1 MFSSPPPFK
10 RSRLNFGEAAS
21 PMPAEENPCEGIS
34 QRLSE
39 GFNVN
44 MASRPKIEQQCKF
57 QKDGKF
63 FRINTSNLKLDDL
76 LAEIP
81 VYDNVP
87 TLDGVY
93 TWILYDE
100 NKFAS
105 TKVTSIFEVGS
116 VHQVLALRK
125 QATRIIAAGEL
136 MIKSGQ
142 KAFNFISGTFMMP
155 MMKSRAKKRTCSAD
169 ELEDFLAAKM
179 KTIFGADALKV
190 DRTFIINP
198 PTDAELDLYTR
209 HGATID
215 QYNTVEECNAAQS
228 AGRRRRKT
236 LKRRNIKKRNTIR
249 TKRSKRY

>member
-10 RSRLNFGEAAS
+10 RSRLNIGEASS
-21 PMPAEENPCEGIS
+21 PLPEENACEGIS

-57 QKDGKF
+57 QKDGEF
-63 FRINTSNLKLDDL
+63 FRINTTNLRVDEL
-76 LAEIP
+76 LPEIP

-87 TLDGVY
+87 TLDGIY

-105 TKVTSIFEVGS
+105 TKVTSIFEIGS

-136 MIKSGQ
+136 MIQGTQ
-142 KAFNFISGTFMMP
+142 KAFNFISGTFMLP
-155 MMKSRAKKRTCSAD
+155 LFKSRGKKRTCSPD

-179 KTIFGADALKV
+179 KTIFGPETIKV

-198 PTDAELDLYTR
+198 PTDAELDLYTK
-209 HGATID
+209 HGAIIEKYKT
-215 QYNTVEECNAAQS
+215 QQECTTVQS
-228 AGRRRRKT
+228 AGRKRKT
-236 LKRRNIKKRNTIR
+236 LKRRHIKKRNTVR
-249 TKRSKRY
+249 TKRTKRY

>member
-21 PMPAEENPCEGIS
+21 PMPEENACEGIY

-39 GFNVN
+39 GFNIN
-44 MASRPKIEQQCKF
+44 LASRPKIEQQCKF
-57 QKDGKF
+57 QKDGQF
-63 FRINTSNLKLDDL
+63 FRINTRNLNLDEL

-81 VYDNVP
+81 VYDAIP

-116 VHQVLALRK
+116 VHQVLAIRK
-125 QATRIIAAGEL
+125 QATKIIAAGEL
-136 MIKSGQ
+136 MIKGSQ

-155 MMKSRAKKRTCSAD
+155 LMKSRERKRTCSPD

-179 KTIFGADALKV
+179 KTIFGTDAIKV

-209 HGATID
+209 HGATIE
-215 QYNTVEECNAAQS
+215 QYKTVEECASAQS
-228 AGRRRRKT
+228 AGRKRKT
-236 LKRRNIKKRNTIR
+236 LKRRNIKKRNTVR